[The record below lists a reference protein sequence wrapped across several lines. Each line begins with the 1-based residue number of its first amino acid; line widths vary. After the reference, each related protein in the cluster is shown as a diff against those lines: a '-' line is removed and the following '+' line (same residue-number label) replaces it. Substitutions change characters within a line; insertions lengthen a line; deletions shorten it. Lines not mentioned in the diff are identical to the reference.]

1 MAGAG
6 EAAGVPAGTGAGAPP
21 DDVYEV
27 VVVRHGTRRAR
38 RSEVFLNYAQYGE
51 PDADFTVDYYLWIL
65 RSPSTTVLVDTGF
78 GGGPARAR
86 GRTVLVDPAEA
97 YRRLGVDTAA
107 PQTLVVTHAHYDHIG
122 NVGLFPAATV
132 VVSGAEVDF
141 WTSPMAAKPL
151 IGHFTEADEVAA
163 LTRAEAE
170 GRLRRFSGSLEVAP
184 GVVVTEVG
192 GHTPGQAMVTV
203 RTGAGVVLL
212 ASDAVHFTEELDRD
226 MPFIAVTDLPGLY
239 RGLQTVRDLVASGAV
254 DHVLTGHDAG
264 VLDRLEPVSP
274 ELAGIA
280 GVLGRLPA

>member
-1 MAGAG
+1 MAAGA
-6 EAAGVPAGTGAGAPP
+6 GAGAPP
-21 DDVYEV
+21 EDVYEV

-51 PDADFTVDYYLWIL
+51 PDADFTVDYHLWIL
-65 RSPSTTVLVDTGF
+65 RNAHTTVLVDTGF
-78 GGGPARAR
+78 ARGPAEAR
-86 GRTVLVDPAEA
+86 GRTVLVDPADA

-107 PQTLVVTHAHYDHIG
+107 PHTLVVTHAHYDHIG

-132 VVSGAEVDF
+132 VVSAAEVDF

-170 GRLRRFSGSLEVAP
+170 GRLRRFSGSCEVAP

-192 GHTPGQAMVTV
+192 GHTPGQAVVTV
-203 RTGAGVVLL
+203 RTAAGVVLL
-212 ASDAVHFTEELDRD
+212 ASDAVHFTEELERD

-239 RGLQTVRDLVASGAV
+239 RGLQTVRDLVSSGAV
-254 DHVLTGHDAG
+254 DHVLTGHDPG

-274 ELAGIA
+274 ELAGVA

>member
-1 MAGAG
+1 MPAGAG
-6 EAAGVPAGTGAGAPP
+6 AGAAP

-78 GGGPARAR
+78 GSGPAEAR
-86 GRTVLVDPAEA
+86 GRTVLIDPAEA

-122 NVGLFPAATV
+122 NVGLFRAATV
-132 VVSGAEVDF
+132 VVSDAEVDF

-203 RTGAGVVLL
+203 RTAAGVVLL
-212 ASDAVHFTEELDRD
+212 ASDAVHFTEELERD